1 MTDTETIVIT
11 DPDSDRYHT
20 FGYISWWQQEVVR
33 NATVMVIGAGAL
45 GNEVIKNLALMG
57 IGNIL
62 IADFDTIEDSNL
74 SRSVLFRAD
83 DRGRRKVDAAAEA
96 AKAINP
102 DVKVKAW
109 HGDINYEMGLGVFR
123 HVDAIVGCLDNRE
136 ARLSINRFSWAVDR
150 PWVDGA
156 IQELMGIVRVFRPG
170 EGACYECTL
179 TDLDYQIINLR
190 YSCPLLARQDILM
203 GKVPTTPTSAS
214 IVAAF
219 QTQEALKL
227 LHDMEVQ
234 PGKAL
239 MINGLTNDIYLT
251 EYPVKE
257 ACMSHSRLEPIIE
270 LPEATAAETTLA
282 DLLAIARERLGPEAV
297 LEFDSELVI
306 AMTCNS
312 CGNEEPI
319 FKRMARLYEDAAVC
333 PVCGAKREMRMTHRI
348 TGEEA
353 FLERTF
359 AEVDVPPLGI
369 VRARNG
375 SERVYYELT
384 GDKAT
389 FCSSLDLKSCHAA
402 ACPAETGANGCNRN
416 NRFA

>member
-1 MTDTETIVIT
+1 MTDSELIVIT

-33 NATVMVIGAGAL
+33 NATVLVIGAGAL
-45 GNEVIKNLALMG
+45 GNEVLKNLALMG

-74 SRSVLFRAD
+74 SRSVLFRTS
-83 DRGRRKVDAAAEA
+83 DRGRRKVDAAADSVKE
-96 AKAINP
+96 INP

-109 HGDINYEMGLGVFR
+109 HGDINFEMGLGVFR

-136 ARLSINRFSWAVDR
+136 ARLSINRFSWAVNR

-179 TDLDYQIINLR
+179 TDMDYQIINLR
-190 YSCPLLARQDILM
+190 YSCPLLARQNILQ

-219 QTQEALKL
+219 ETQEALKL
-227 LHDMEVQ
+227 IHGMEVQ

-239 MINGLTNDIYLT
+239 MINGLTNDIYTT

-257 ACMSHSRLEPIIE
+257 FCMSHSTLDPIVE
-270 LPEATAAETTLA
+270 LPEATAAGTTLA
-282 DLLAIARERLGPEAV
+282 EVLARRPRAAGPGGCA
-297 LEFDSELVI
+297 
-306 AMTCNS
+306 
-312 CGNEEPI
+312 G
-319 FKRMARLYEDAAVC
+319 
-333 PVCGAKREMRMTHRI
+333 
-348 TGEEA
+348 
-353 FLERTF
+353 
-359 AEVDVPPLGI
+359 
-369 VRARNG
+369 VRQ
-375 SERVYYELT
+375 
-384 GDKAT
+384 
-389 FCSSLDLKSCHAA
+389 
-402 ACPAETGANGCNRN
+402 
-416 NRFA
+416 

>member
-1 MTDTETIVIT
+1 MTETIVIT

-33 NATVMVIGAGAL
+33 NATVLVIGAGAL

-74 SRSVLFRAD
+74 SRSILFRTS
-83 DRGRRKVDAAAEA
+83 DRGRRKVDAAAA
-96 AKAINP
+96 AVKKINP

-109 HGDINYEMGLGVFR
+109 HGDINFEMGLGVFR

-136 ARLSINRFSWAVDR
+136 ARLSINRFSWAVNR

-170 EGACYECTL
+170 DGACYECTL
-179 TDLDYQIINLR
+179 TDQDYQIINLR
-190 YSCPLLARQDILM
+190 YSCPLLARQDILQ

-227 LHDMEVQ
+227 IHGMEVQ

-239 MINGLTNDIYLT
+239 MINGLTNDIYTT

-257 ACMSHSRLEPIIE
+257 FCMSHSTLDPIVE
-270 LPEATAAETTLA
+270 LPEASADKTTLA
-282 DLLAIARERLGPEAV
+282 ELLAVARERLGPEAV
-297 LEFDSELVI
+297 LEFDSELVVS
-306 AMTCNS
+306 MVCGS
-312 CGNEEPI
+312 CGNVEPI
-319 FKRMARLYEDAAVC
+319 FQRMARLYEEAAVC
-333 PVCGAKREMRMTHRI
+333 PHCGTKREMQMTHRI
-348 TGEEA
+348 DGTED
-353 FLERTF
+353 FLDRTL
-359 AEVDVPPLGI
+359 AQVDVPPLGI
-369 VRARNG
+369 IRARNG
-375 SERVYYELT
+375 SERLYFELT
-384 GDKAT
+384 GDEAT
-389 FCSSLDLKSCHAA
+389 FLQ
-402 ACPAETGANGCNRN
+402 
-416 NRFA
+416 FA

>member
-1 MTDTETIVIT
+1 MAEEELQEPIVIT
-11 DPDSDRYHT
+11 DPDTDRYHT
-20 FGYISWWQQEVVR
+20 FGYISWWRQEVVR

-74 SRSVLFRAD
+74 SRSVLFRTG
-83 DRGRRKVDAAAEA
+83 DRGRRKVDAAADA
-96 AKAINP
+96 ARAMNP
-102 DVKVKAW
+102 DVNVKAW
-109 HGDINYEMGLGVFR
+109 HGNINFEMGLGVFR

-136 ARLSINRFSWAVDR
+136 ARLSINRFSWAIGR

-190 YSCPLLARQDILM
+190 YSCPLLARENILQ

-239 MINGLTNDIYLT
+239 MINGLTNDIYVT

-257 ACMSHSRLEPIIE
+257 FCMSHSTMEPIVE
-270 LPEATAAETTLA
+270 LPQATATATTLA
-282 DLLAIARERLGPEAV
+282 DLLEIAREQIGPDAT
-297 LEFDSELVI
+297 LEFDGELVVSMKCP
-306 AMTCNS
+306 A
-312 CGNEEPI
+312 CGKEEPM
-319 FKRMARLYEDAAVC
+319 FRRMARLYEGEATC
-333 PVCGAKREMRMTHRI
+333 PHCGEQREMQLTHRI
-348 TGEEA
+348 TGEET
-353 FLERTF
+353 FLGRTL
-359 AEVDVPPLGI
+359 AEVDMPPLGI

-375 SERVYYELT
+375 DKRVYLELT

-389 FCSSLDLKSCHAA
+389 FLQ
-402 ACPAETGANGCNRN
+402 
-416 NRFA
+416 FA

>member
-74 SRSVLFRAD
+74 SRSVLFRAA

-257 ACMSHSRLEPIIE
+257 ACMRHSRLDPIIE

-375 SERVYYELT
+375 SERIYYELT

-389 FCSSLDLKSCHAA
+389 FLQ
-402 ACPAETGANGCNRN
+402 
-416 NRFA
+416 FA

>member
-1 MTDTETIVIT
+1 MTDMETIVIT

-20 FGYISWWQQEVVR
+20 FGYISWWRQEVVR
-33 NATVMVIGAGAL
+33 DATVLVIGAGAL

-74 SRSVLFRAD
+74 SRSVLFRSG

-96 AKAINP
+96 VKTLNP

-190 YSCPLLARQDILM
+190 YSCPLLARENILM

-257 ACMSHSRLEPIIE
+257 FCMSHSRLDPIVE
-270 LPEATAAETTLA
+270 LPEATAAGTTLSG
-282 DLLAIARERLGPEAV
+282 LLATAREQLGPEAV

-306 AMTCNS
+306 SMVCGS

-333 PVCGAKREMRMTHRI
+333 PTCGAKREMRLTHRI
-348 TGEEA
+348 IGEEE
-353 FLERTF
+353 FLDRTL

-369 VRARNG
+369 IRARNG
-375 SERVYYELT
+375 GQRLHYELT

-389 FCSSLDLKSCHAA
+389 FLQ
-402 ACPAETGANGCNRN
+402 
-416 NRFA
+416 FA

>member
-319 FKRMARLYEDAAVC
+319 FKRMARLYEDAAAC

-389 FCSSLDLKSCHAA
+389 FLQ
-402 ACPAETGANGCNRN
+402 
-416 NRFA
+416 FA

>member
-1 MTDTETIVIT
+1 MTDTDTETIVIT

-33 NATVMVIGAGAL
+33 NATVLVIGAGAL
-45 GNEVIKNLALMG
+45 GNEVIKNLTLMG

-83 DRGRRKVDAAAEA
+83 DRGRRKVDAAADGV
-96 AKAINP
+96 KALNP

-109 HGDINYEMGLGVFR
+109 HGDINFEMGLGVFR

-136 ARLSINRFSWAVDR
+136 ARLSINRFSWAVNR

-179 TDLDYQIINLR
+179 TDSDYQIINLR
-190 YSCPLLARQDILM
+190 YSCPLLARQNILQ

-227 LHDMEVQ
+227 LHHMEVQ

-239 MINGLTNDIYLT
+239 MINGLTNDIYMT
-251 EYPVKE
+251 EYPVKDG
-257 ACMSHSRLEPIIE
+257 CMSHSMLEPIVE
-270 LPEATAAETTLA
+270 LPDVTAAGTTLGA
-282 DLLAIARERLGPEAV
+282 LLAIARERLGPEAV
-297 LEFDSELVI
+297 LEFDSELVV
-306 AMTCNS
+306 AMECSS
-312 CGNEEPI
+312 CGQDEPI
-319 FKRMARLYEDAAVC
+319 FQRMARLYEDAAVC
-333 PVCGAKREMRMTHRI
+333 PNCGAKREMRLTHRI
-348 TGEEA
+348 TGEED
-353 FLERTF
+353 FLDRTL
-359 AEVDVPPLGI
+359 AQVDVPPLGI
-369 VRARNG
+369 IRARNG
-375 SERVYYELT
+375 RERVYFELT

-389 FCSSLDLKSCHAA
+389 FLQF
-402 ACPAETGANGCNRN
+402 T
-416 NRFA
+416 

>member
-1 MTDTETIVIT
+1 MTETIVIT

-33 NATVMVIGAGAL
+33 NATVLVIGAGAL

-74 SRSVLFRAD
+74 SRSILFRTS
-83 DRGRRKVDAAAEA
+83 DRGRRKVDAAAA
-96 AKAINP
+96 AVKEINP

-109 HGDINYEMGLGVFR
+109 HGDINFEMGLGVFR

-136 ARLSINRFSWAVDR
+136 ARLSINRFSWAVNR

-170 EGACYECTL
+170 DGACYECTL
-179 TDLDYQIINLR
+179 TDQDYQIINLR
-190 YSCPLLARQDILM
+190 YSCPLLARQDILQ

-227 LHDMEVQ
+227 IHGMEVQ

-239 MINGLTNDIYLT
+239 MINGLTNDIYTT

-257 ACMSHSRLEPIIE
+257 FCMSHSTLDPIVE
-270 LPEATAAETTLA
+270 LPEASADKTTLA
-282 DLLAIARERLGPEAV
+282 ELLAVARERLGPEAV
-297 LEFDSELVI
+297 LEFDSELVVS
-306 AMTCNS
+306 MVCGS
-312 CGNEEPI
+312 CGNVEPI
-319 FKRMARLYEDAAVC
+319 FQRMARLYEEAAVC
-333 PVCGAKREMRMTHRI
+333 PHCGTKREMQMTHRI
-348 TGEEA
+348 NGTED
-353 FLERTF
+353 FLDRTL
-359 AEVDVPPLGI
+359 AQVDVPPLGI
-369 VRARNG
+369 IRARNG
-375 SERVYYELT
+375 SERLYFELT
-384 GDKAT
+384 GDEAT
-389 FCSSLDLKSCHAA
+389 FLQ
-402 ACPAETGANGCNRN
+402 
-416 NRFA
+416 FA